1 MDYQYKNGVF
11 IYYLPKELDH
21 YYADKLKRKTE
32 DVFKNENINYL
43 IFDFSKTK
51 FMDSSGI
58 GLMTGRFRRI
68 YDKGGETFV
77 VNVNSS
83 IDKLLK
89 LSGIYTIIKKK
100 ETKDDII
107 KEMVKGGYYE

>member
-21 YYADKLKRKTE
+21 YYAD
-32 DVFKNENINYL
+32 
-43 IFDFSKTK
+43 
-51 FMDSSGI
+51 
-58 GLMTGRFRRI
+58 
-68 YDKGGETFV
+68 
-77 VNVNSS
+77 NVTPT

-100 ETKDDII
+100 DTKEDII

>member
-32 DVFKNENINYL
+32 DTFKNERINYL
-43 IFDFSKTK
+43 IFDFDRTM

-58 GLMTGRFRRI
+58 GLMTGRFRKIHDR
-68 YDKGGETFV
+68 GGQV
-77 VNVNSS
+77 YVINVSPS
-83 IDKLLK
+83 IDKLLR

-100 ETKDDII
+100 ANKEDII